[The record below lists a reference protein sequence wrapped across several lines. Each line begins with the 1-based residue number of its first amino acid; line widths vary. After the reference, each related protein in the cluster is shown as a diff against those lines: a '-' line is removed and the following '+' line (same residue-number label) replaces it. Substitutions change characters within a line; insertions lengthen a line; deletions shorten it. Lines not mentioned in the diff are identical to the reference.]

1 MENGARFPK
10 LYLKEYG
17 DDIRG
22 CHTREEIRAEEVL
35 IYIPFKCLITVEM
48 GKECPVSL
56 FFISLFSFFYLFYVY
71 VYFFLK
77 LF

>member
-35 IYIPFKCLITVEM
+35 IYIPLKCLITVEM
-48 GKECPVSL
+48 GKECPVSP
-56 FFISLFSFFYLFYVY
+56 FHSTLFSFLI
-71 VYFFLK
+71 YFTFTNISS
-77 LF
+77 